1 MMMYKALFIR
11 EIELQI
17 LRRNDIVRAKN
28 LLHRPL
34 IKQCT
39 VMRKQITAVM
49 ADSNIVRIRILP
61 RPVHSGQLTV
71 ITVLRRD
78 IISRIVPDIH
88 KKR

>member
-17 LRRNDIVRAKN
+17 LRRNDIIRAKN

-39 VMRKQITAVM
+39 VMRKQITGVLG
-49 ADSNIVRIRILP
+49 VCYLVGFGFVGRG
-61 RPVHSGQLTV
+61 VVWGVLTV
-71 ITVLRRD
+71 ITVLR
-78 IISRIVPDIH
+78 
-88 KKR
+88 